1 MTRRIISRTDDQ
13 TRDLGYRLGQAV
25 TGPLAIALTG
35 DLGCGKTTF
44 VKGLARGLGVDRRYP
59 VTSPTFT
66 LINEYPADKGLR
78 LCHLDLYRLGSVEEL
93 AHTGFDDLADDDR
106 AVIAVEW
113 PSLLKSDR
121 FAFDLELTFEFD
133 SNYHRIICIF
143 TYGQT
148 GANMLCRWLS

>member
-1 MTRRIISRTDDQ
+1 MTRRITTRTDDQ

-25 TGPLAIALTG
+25 TGPLAVALTG

-44 VKGLARGLGVDRRYP
+44 VKGLARGLGVDKRYP

-93 AHTGFDDLADDDR
+93 AHIGFDDLADDAG
-106 AVIAVEW
+106 AVIVVEW
-113 PSLLKSDR
+113 PALLKSDR

-133 SNYHRIICIF
+133 SDYHRVISVF
-143 TYGQT
+143 AYGQT